1 MSHNGDDLIRNTW
14 NLSRKRSVLA
24 GAFAILCLALVATT
38 AAAQTAS
45 LRGQVSD
52 QNGAIVVGAK
62 VTVHGQTTR
71 TTTTDSGGSYSFAN
85 LPAGGYTIEASAPS
99 LVLPEP
105 IKITL
110 TAGVQVLNLQLT
122 VFIPEQNITVQENHR
137 PVVSTD
143 AAANASAQVLRG
155 EDLDALGDSPED
167 LQEALLALAGPSAGP
182 SGGQIF
188 IDGFSGGQLPSK
200 NSIRE
205 IRINQNPFSPEYDKL
220 GFGRIEILTKPG
232 SGKFGGSAYY
242 NFQNDALNSRNPY
255 ASQKAPFR
263 LHEYGGNN
271 TGPINKRSSFFLDV
285 RRDDIDNGA
294 IVNAVVLDPITLTPI
309 AFTATPVTPQ
319 KRFGITPR
327 IDYQI
332 NQKHTL
338 VARYA
343 FTHSDINNAGIGG
356 FNLSSR
362 AVELL
367 NNSHTLQL
375 TETTVINNTTINET
389 RFQFSHFA
397 NETLP
402 NSAAAA
408 LLVLGSFNGG
418 GAQTGHAT
426 SSQYSFE
433 LQNNT
438 SVAHGQHF
446 WRFGARMRD
455 DKVTNVSPQNF
466 GGTFT
471 FSGGNTLAPVVI
483 DPTSCTLPVN
493 PTLASITSIEK
504 YRRTLIFQQL
514 GCSATQI
521 RLLGGGATQFTIS
534 AGEPSISGSQ
544 FDIGLFVSDDWR
556 ISPALT
562 FNYGLRYETQSNIH
576 DWRDFAPRLAL
587 AWAPGA
593 NGQTRQL
600 KTVVRAGFGV
610 FYDRFALANTLTA
623 SRYNGVVQQQYVVTN
638 PDFFP
643 TVPPIQ
649 VIAAFQTPQTI
660 QQISSTVRAPY
671 IMQSAVSVERQ
682 LPHNTTLA
690 ITYANAHGLH
700 LLRSQDVNAP
710 LPGTF
715 NPLVPGSGVYP
726 LGRPGAV
733 FQMETSG
740 LYNQNQL
747 IAFLNSRYSR
757 NLSFSAAYVL
767 NYARSDTDGLGTFPA
782 KPYDFTGEYGP
793 AATDVRHRLTF
804 NGAINTKWNIRLSPF
819 VVIQSGPPFDITIG
833 RDLYGTTLF
842 NARPGIATDPTK
854 PGLIQ
859 TTYGLI
865 DPNPALNQ
873 PTLTRNFGRGPGQLM
888 VNLRVQKIFE
898 FGNGENSGAAS
909 TGQPGSGPRG
919 GTPGVFTPA
928 GGPGGAASN
937 SGPHRYSLSISM
949 SIRNII
955 NHTNPG
961 PIIGNIT
968 SPLFGLANQSSDGG
982 GFGFSESAN
991 NRRFELQTRF
1001 TF

>member
-1 MSHNGDDLIRNTW
+1 MMRQTRHQ
-14 NLSRKRSVLA
+14 RSVLPL
-24 GAFAILCLALVATT
+24 FFSLLPFVLITPS
-38 AAAQTAS
+38 AAAQSGS
-45 LRGQVSD
+45 LHGQVTD
-52 QNGAIVVGAK
+52 QNGAIVLGAK
-62 VTVHGQTTR
+62 VTVHGPRGLVKTA
-71 TTTTDSGGSYSFAN
+71 TTDQGGLYSFAN
-85 LPAGGYTIEASAPS
+85 LPAGDYTLEASALS
-99 LVLPEP
+99 LALQEP
-105 IKITL
+105 VKVTL
-110 TAGVQVLNLQLT
+110 RTGSQTLNLQLS
-122 VFIPEQNITVQENHR
+122 VVIPEQKITVQENR
-137 PVVSTD
+137 TAVSTD
-143 AAANASAQVLRG
+143 AANNASAQVLRG

-188 IDGFSGGQLPSK
+188 IDGFSGSQLPSK

-205 IRINQNPFSPEYDKL
+205 IRINQNPFSPEYDRL

-232 SGKFGGSAYY
+232 SGKFGGSLYY
-242 NFQNDALNSRNPY
+242 NFQNQALNSRNPY
-255 ASQKAPFR
+255 AIQKAPFR
-263 LHEYGGNN
+263 LHEYGGNI
-271 TGPINKRSSFFLDV
+271 TGPINKRASFFLDV
-285 RRDDIDNGA
+285 RRDDISNGS
-294 IVNAVVLDPITLTPI
+294 IINAVTLDPQTLVAIP
-309 AFTATPVTPQ
+309 FTDTPVTPQ
-319 KRFGITPR
+319 KRFGLNPR

-367 NNSHTLQL
+367 NTSHTLQL
-375 TETTVINNTTINET
+375 TETAVINATTINET
-389 RFQFSHFA
+389 RFQFSHYA
-397 NETLP
+397 NETVP
-402 NSAAAA
+402 NNSAPA

-426 SSQYSFE
+426 GSQYSFE

-438 SVAHGQHF
+438 SIAHGTHF
-446 WRFGARMRD
+446 WRFGARLRE
-455 DKVTNVSPQNF
+455 DKVTNISPQNF

-483 DPTSCTLPVN
+483 DPSSCTAPGN
-493 PTLASITSIEK
+493 PALASITSIEK
-504 YRRTLIFQQL
+504 YRRTLIFQRL

-521 RLLGGGATQFTIS
+521 RLLGGGATQFTIG

-544 FDIGLFVSDDWR
+544 FDIGVFVSDDWKVN
-556 ISPALT
+556 PALT
-562 FNYGLRYETQSNIH
+562 LNLGMRYETQSNIH
-576 DWRDFAPRLAL
+576 DWRDLAPRFAL

-593 NGQTRQL
+593 TAKTRQL
-600 KTVVRAGFGV
+600 KTVMRAGFGI

-623 SRYNGVVQQQYVVTN
+623 LRYNGVVQQQYVVSN

-643 TVPPIQ
+643 TIPSILLLT
-649 VIAAFQTPQTI
+649 AFQMSQTV
-660 QQISSTVRAPY
+660 QRISPTVRAPY

-700 LLRSQDVNAP
+700 LLRSQDINAP

-715 NPLVPGSGVYP
+715 NPLVPGSGVFP
-726 LGRPGAV
+726 PGNAGPV
-733 FQMETSG
+733 FQVESSG

-747 IAFLNSRYSR
+747 IAFLNSRY
-757 NLSFSAAYVL
+757 NKQLSFSASYVL
-767 NYARSDTDGLGTFPA
+767 NYAHSNTDGLGTFPA

-793 AATDVRHRLTF
+793 AATDVRHRVTF
-804 NGAINTKWNIRLSPF
+804 NGTINTKWNIRLSPF

-859 TTYGLI
+859 TKYGLL
-865 DPNPALNQ
+865 DPNPTLSQ
-873 PTLTRNFGRGPGQLM
+873 PTLARNFGRGPGQLM

-898 FGNGENSGAAS
+898 FGRGENSGAAS

-928 GGPGGAASN
+928 GGTAGPASQ
-937 SGPHRYSLSISM
+937 SAGHRYSLSISM

-968 SPLFGLANQSSDGG
+968 SPLFGRANQPSDAG

>member
-1 MSHNGDDLIRNTW
+1 MRRHRHPKHAL
-14 NLSRKRSVLA
+14 LSVLLS
-24 GAFAILCLALVATT
+24 FLSFVFITT
-38 AAAQTAS
+38 NVAAQTGS
-45 LRGQVSD
+45 LHGQVTD

-62 VTVHGQTTR
+62 VTAHGPNGQVKTA
-71 TTTTDSGGSYSFAN
+71 TTDGGGVYSFARM
-85 LPAGGYTIEASAPS
+85 PAGDYILEASAPS
-99 LVLPEP
+99 LILQELV
-105 IKITL
+105 KVTL
-110 TAGVQVLNLQLT
+110 RAESQTLNLELS
-122 VFIPEQNITVQENHR
+122 VFIPEQKITVQDNR
-137 PVVSTD
+137 TAVSTD

-232 SGKFGGSAYY
+232 SGKFGGSLYY
-242 NFQNDALNSRNPY
+242 NFANQFWNSRNPY
-255 ASQKAPFR
+255 AAQKAPFM
-263 LHEYGGNN
+263 LHEYGGNV
-271 TGPINKRSSFFLDV
+271 TGPINKRASFFLDV
-285 RRDDIDNGA
+285 RRDDIDNGS
-294 IVNAVVLDPITLTPI
+294 IVNAVILNPTTLIPTD
-309 AFTATPVTPQ
+309 FTDTPVTPQ
-319 KRFGITPR
+319 KRFGINPR

-332 NQKHTL
+332 NQNHTL

-367 NNSHTLQL
+367 NTSHTLQL
-375 TETTVINNTTINET
+375 TETAVINNTTINET
-389 RFQFSHFA
+389 RFQFSHYA
-397 NETLP
+397 NETVP
-402 NSAAAA
+402 DSSDPA

-418 GAQTGHAT
+418 GAQTGHAI

-433 LQNNT
+433 LQNKT
-438 SVAHGQHF
+438 SIAHGTHF
-446 WRFGARMRD
+446 WRFGARLRD
-455 DKVTNVSPQNF
+455 DKVANISTQNF

-483 DPTSCTLPVN
+483 DPSNCAAPGN
-493 PTLASITSIEK
+493 PALASITSIEK
-504 YRRTLIFQQL
+504 YRRTLIFQKL

-521 RLLGGGATQFTIS
+521 RLLGGGATQFTIN
-534 AGEPSISGSQ
+534 AGEPSISGNQ
-544 FDIGLFVSDDWR
+544 FDIGMFVSDDWR
-556 ISPALT
+556 VSPALT
-562 FNYGLRYETQSNIH
+562 LNLGLRYETQSNIH
-576 DWRDFAPRLAL
+576 DWRDFAPRFAL

-593 NGQTRQL
+593 TAKTKQL
-600 KTVVRAGFGV
+600 KTVIRAGLGI

-623 SRYNGVVQQQYVVTN
+623 SRYNGEVQQQYVVTN

-643 TVPPIQ
+643 TVPPIPA
-649 VIAAFQTPQTI
+649 IATFQAPQTI
-660 QQISSTVRAPY
+660 QQISPTVRAPY
-671 IMQSAVSVERQ
+671 IMQSAISVERQ
-682 LPHNTTLA
+682 LPHYTTLA

-700 LLRSQDVNAP
+700 LLRSQDINAP
-710 LPGTF
+710 LLGTY
-715 NPLVPGSGVYP
+715 NPLLPGSGTFP
-726 LGRPGAV
+726 LGRPGPV

-747 IAFLNSRYSR
+747 IAFLNSRYSKS
-757 NLSFSAAYVL
+757 LSFSASYVL

-782 KPYDFTGEYGP
+782 RPYDFTGEYGP
-793 AATDVRHRLTF
+793 AATDVRHRVTF
-804 NGAINTKWNIRLSPF
+804 NGTINTKWNLRFSPF

-859 TTYGLI
+859 TTYGLL
-865 DPNPALNQ
+865 DPNPTLDQ
-873 PTLTRNFGRGPGQLM
+873 PTLTRSFGRGPGQLM
-888 VNLRVQKIFE
+888 LNLRVQKIFE
-898 FGNGENSGAAS
+898 FGKGENSGAAS

-919 GTPGVFTPA
+919 GTPGVFTPS
-928 GGPGGAASN
+928 GGPGGPAPRSA
-937 SGPHRYSLSISM
+937 PHRYSLSISM

-968 SPLFGLANQSSDGG
+968 SPLFGQANQPSDAG